1 MDGDTLVRLHELL
14 TDIDAGRSPL
24 TKQDI
29 IGALRLAMAADEAG
43 YAGDVVNW
51 SVILATLE
59 ARLTKQEG

>member
-14 TDIDAGRSPL
+14 TDIDAGTSPL

-29 IGALRLAMAADEAG
+29 IDALRLAMAADD
-43 YAGDVVNW
+43 AGDVVNW
-51 SVILATLE
+51 AVILATLE

>member
-29 IGALRLAMAADEAG
+29 IGALRLAMAVDD
-43 YAGDVVNW
+43 AGDVVNW

>member
-29 IGALRLAMAADEAG
+29 IDALRVAMAVDD
-43 YAGDVVNW
+43 AGDVVNW

>member
-14 TDIDAGRSPL
+14 ADIDAGTSPL

-29 IGALRLAMAADEAG
+29 IDALRLAMAADDAG
-43 YAGDVVNW
+43 HAGGVVNW
-51 SVILATLE
+51 AVILTTLE

>member
-29 IGALRLAMAADEAG
+29 IDALRLAMAVDD
-43 YAGDVVNW
+43 AGDVVNW